1 MGKRKYMKKT
11 NKQTNNEAKQQQ
23 QQQQKEEKERIKL
36 SVEPARP
43 VGGGGWAT
51 FLYLYT
57 NEDDYIRG
65 KKSV

>member
-11 NKQTNNEAKQQQ
+11 NKQTNNEAKQQQQ

-43 VGGGGWAT
+43 VGGGGGD
-51 FLYLYT
+51 FSLPLY
-57 NEDDYIRG
+57 
-65 KKSV
+65 

>member
-1 MGKRKYMKKT
+1 MKKT
-11 NKQTNNEAKQQQ
+11 NKQTNNEAKQ

-43 VGGGGWAT
+43 VGGGGGAT
-51 FLYLYT
+51 FIYLNT

-65 KKSV
+65 NKSV

>member
-11 NKQTNNEAKQQQ
+11 NKQTNNEAKQ

-43 VGGGGWAT
+43 VGGGGAT

>member
-11 NKQTNNEAKQQQ
+11 NKQTNNEAE
-23 QQQQKEEKERIKL
+23 QQQKEEKERIKL

-43 VGGGGWAT
+43 VGGGGGPPAT